1 MSLITDI
8 RIQPF
13 ANYLRFEKRYSD
25 HTLRAYVDDLSQF
38 FSFLSEVYDMS
49 DPATVSI
56 THIRSWMVSLTGG
69 GMKPRSVNR
78 KISSLKAFYMF
89 GRRTGVFKANPVS
102 GLKSL
107 KVPRRLPVY
116 LEESQTEVLLQENTC
131 VAGSMEDMEQL
142 MVMMLYLTG
151 LRISELLSVKEA
163 QVAHGALNLRV
174 LGKGNKERMVP
185 IPEGLAMRLTAFVK
199 ARKLERNTAGSGFLF
214 ENKAERPLHPRQAY
228 AVIRRQLS
236 MVSTAERRGPHVLRH
251 TFATHLANRGADLSA
266 IKDLLGHASLASTQV
281 YTHNSIARLQEAHRK
296 SHPRG

>member
-25 HTLRAYVDDLSQF
+25 HTLRAYTDDLVQF
-38 FSFLSEVYDMS
+38 FSYLEEVYDMT
-49 DPATVSI
+49 DPSTVLT

-78 KISSLKAFYMF
+78 KISSLKAFYMH
-89 GRRTGVFKANPVS
+89 GRRTGVFKDNPMS

-116 LEESQTEVLLQENTC
+116 LEESQTEVLLQE
-131 VAGSMEDMEQL
+131 GSFVVGSLEDMEQL
-142 MVMMLYLTG
+142 MVMMLYLSG
-151 LRISELLSVKEA
+151 LRISELLSVKET
-163 QVAHGALNLRV
+163 QVVSGLSNLRV
-174 LGKGNKERMVP
+174 LGKGNKERLVP
-185 IPEGLAMRLTAFVK
+185 IPEALSLRLKAFVK
-199 ARKLERNTAGSGFLF
+199 ARNEGRDTEGCGFLF
-214 ENKAERPLHPRQAY
+214 ENASGAPLHPRQAY
-228 AVIRRQLS
+228 GIVRRHLS
-236 MVSTAERRGPHVLRH
+236 LVSTADRRGPHVLRH

>member
-25 HTLRAYVDDLSQF
+25 HTLRAYTDDLTQF
-38 FSFLSEVYDMS
+38 FSFLAEVYDIS
-49 DPATVSI
+49 EPAVVAT
-56 THIRSWMVSLTGG
+56 THVRSWMVSLTGG

-78 KISSLKAFYMF
+78 KISSLKAFYMH
-89 GRRTGVFKANPVS
+89 GRRTGIFKENPVS

-116 LEESQTEVLLQENTC
+116 LEESQTELLLKEDAC
-131 VAGSMEDMEQL
+131 VPGSMEDMEQL
-142 MVMMLYLTG
+142 MIMMLYLTG
-151 LRISELLSVKEA
+151 LRVSELLSVKEVQTA
-163 QVAHGALNLRV
+163 DGATNLRV
-174 LGKGNKERMVP
+174 LGKGNKERLVP
-185 IPEGLAMRLTAFVK
+185 MPTLLSTRLNSFVQ
-199 ARKLERNTAGSGFLF
+199 ARKLSRNATGSGFLF
-214 ENKAERPLHPRQAY
+214 ENASGRRLHPRQAY
-228 AVIRRQLS
+228 AIVRRQLS
-236 MVSTAERRGPHVLRH
+236 QVSTADRRGPHVLRH